1 MAEITTYAPKM
12 PPAMAETITNAPIV
26 LSAAAETI
34 TNAQIMPSAMAETIA
49 NIPMAFP
56 AMAETISDT
65 QIALSATAGTI
76 TPVKLA
82 ILFNF
87 PTTTECPVVMPLGHD
102 GFMKPSGAPHKPTS
116 GNRIFSAKT
125 LLLANQMP
133 QTIMTL
139 QEKDKAYNRI
149 IGSLDSKELKNAF
162 EAMHALIVGSS
173 ENIFL
178 DPLTE
183 LQNTYKYMLR
193 YRIQGV
199 KDPMQ
204 EQIYNRLQT
213 SAYELADSIRHKV
226 MATESPLAFFAMR
239 RTMAMSR
246 QDSLHDIRLRLLA
259 QSEAGNQAD
268 YEVALTLLFNKIW
281 TSDAF
286 RAEDSSEVKA
296 LLLEPEMPFT
306 AGCQV
311 VSALLFGLLEAFDIE
326 KLMLLMDAFS
336 AGDEEISMRALVA
349 ILLTLYVY
357 RKRTALYPQIADRLE
372 TLAEMPGFTRAL
384 KIVTLRF
391 ILARETEKITRKIR
405 NEIIP
410 GMMRMSSKIHDKI
423 NPKDITPKMLE
434 DEMNPEWEDLLQDPS
449 LGKAMEEFGELQQ
462 EGADVMHSTFV
473 HLKSFPFFHE
483 TANWFLPF
491 TPDYSAFKG
500 RLSQVTSSLTT
511 ANFIC
516 NSDKYSLFFS
526 LMSMPEEAQK
536 IMMAHF
542 ESQASDLFQQSK
554 NDATGKH
561 DRQEIII
568 GQYIQDLYRF
578 FKVHPR
584 HLDFNDVFT
593 LPLDFHNL
601 DILQPYV
608 SDDNFLR
615 NLAEYYLHKNYFSDA
630 LTIFLRLAE
639 TDPENDVLFQKI
651 GYCRQMTDDIR
662 GALHAYLRADL
673 LNPDS
678 KWVIRRIAGC
688 YRSLKQ
694 PEDALKYYRRY
705 ESLCPDNISVL
716 ISIGHCLLEMRD
728 YNEALKYFYKV
739 DYLDGSNKVWRP
751 IAWCS
756 FLTGKYDQA
765 RNYYKKIIADQPSA
779 QDFLNAGHTEWAL
792 QNIKGAM
799 DFYLQAVEKESGD
812 FFKFKEEFD
821 KDIPDLIIAG
831 IENTEIYL
839 MLDQLR
845 YALSN
850 TL

>member
-1 MAEITTYAPKM
+1 M
-12 PPAMAETITNAPIV
+12 
-26 LSAAAETI
+26 SF
-34 TNAQIMPSAMAETIA
+34 S
-49 NIPMAFP
+49 
-56 AMAETISDT
+56 
-65 QIALSATAGTI
+65 
-76 TPVKLA
+76 
-82 ILFNF
+82 
-87 PTTTECPVVMPLGHD
+87 HD
-102 GFMKPSGAPHKPTS
+102 GFIKPPATPHESTLRD
-116 GNRIFSAKT
+116 RIFSAKT

-139 QEKDKAYNRI
+139 QEKEKAYNRI

-162 EAMHALIVGSS
+162 DAMHALIVGSN

-204 EQIYNRLQT
+204 EQIYNRIQT

-226 MATESPLAFFAMR
+226 VATESPLAFFAMR
-239 RTMAMSR
+239 RTMALTR
-246 QDSLHDIRLRLLA
+246 QDSLRDLRLRLLA
-259 QSEAGNQAD
+259 QSEVDNQAD

-296 LLLEPEMPFT
+296 LLLDPEMPFT

-336 AGDEEISMRALVA
+336 AGDEETSMRALVA

-434 DEMNPEWEDLLQDPS
+434 DEMNPEWENLLQDPS

-473 HLKSFPFFHE
+473 HLKSFPFFRE
-483 TANWFLPF
+483 TANWVLPF

-500 RLSQVTSSLTT
+500 RLSQVMSSLTT
-511 ANFIC
+511 AHFIC

-526 LMSMPEEAQK
+526 LISMPEEAQK
-536 IMMAHF
+536 MMMAHF

-554 NDATGKH
+554 NDATGKP

-608 SDDNFLR
+608 SDDNFRR

-639 TDPENDVLFQKI
+639 TNPENDVLFQKI

-662 GALHAYLRADL
+662 GALQAYLRADL

-678 KWVIRRIAGC
+678 KWILRRIAGC

-705 ESLCPDNISVL
+705 ESLCPDNLSIA
-716 ISIGHCLLEMRD
+716 ISIGHCLLEMHD
-728 YNEALKYFYKV
+728 YNEALKCFYKV

-765 RNYYKKIIADQPSA
+765 RNYYKKIIAEQPSA
-779 QDFLNAGHTEWAL
+779 QDFLNAGHTEWVL

-850 TL
+850 TI